1 MSILVTNSADAN
13 HYFKLNQRNLQAS
26 LKKLS
31 SGKRIING
39 SEDPGGLAVAMKMNS
54 SIKRLAAAENNVQ
67 GGVSFLEV
75 QDGILE
81 TIGNIVTRISE
92 LKGLVSD
99 DPLKGDDEKASY
111 QAEFEE
117 LVSQFTSLKKMAFN
131 GVSLFSDTAGAG
143 TKDTKT
149 IAIDETGT
157 NTITISLG
165 NLQKSALTTVFD
177 ANKTIDPDGTGTE
190 VTVEEINTALDW
202 VATLRAGNGSGQ
214 NRLQFMSQSLS
225 LQKVNMVSALDRLEG
240 IDLAEEAANM
250 AKHSI
255 LLQASAAMVSQAN
268 SNSDIAL
275 MLLS

>member
-54 SIKRLAAAENNVQ
+54 SIKRLAAAENNIQ
-67 GGVSFLEV
+67 SGISFLEV

-81 TIGNIVTRISE
+81 TIGNIVTRVSE

-117 LVSQFTSLKKMAFN
+117 LVSQFTSLKAMQFN
-131 GVSLFSDTAGAG
+131 GVDLFEDGG
-143 TKDTKT
+143 NTKT
-149 IAIDETGT
+149 IAIDDTGT
-157 NTITISLG
+157 NTITISVANLG
-165 NLQKSALTTVFD
+165 STALTTVFD
-177 ANKTIDPDGTGTE
+177 ATKVLDEDDTTGANKISVD
-190 VTVEEINTALDW
+190 EINTALNA

-225 LQKVNMVSALDRLEG
+225 LQKVNMISALDRLEG
-240 IDLAEEAANM
+240 IDIAEEAANM

-255 LLQASAAMVSQAN
+255 LLQASASMVSQAN
-268 SNSDIAL
+268 GNRDIAL

>member
-39 SEDPGGLAVAMKMNS
+39 SEDPGGLAVAMKMNA
-54 SIKRLAAAENNVQ
+54 SIKRLASAENNVQ
-67 GGVSFLEV
+67 SAISFLEV
-75 QDGILE
+75 QDGMLE
-81 TIGNIVTRISE
+81 TVGNIVTRISE

-99 DPLKGDDEKASY
+99 DPLKGPDEKNSY
-111 QAEFEE
+111 KAEFRE
-117 LVSQFTSLKKMAFN
+117 LVSQFEDIRKLAFN
-131 GVSLFSDTAGAG
+131 GVSLFADSNTAPQKL
-143 TKDTKT
+143 TKS
-149 IAIDETGT
+149 IAIDDTGT
-157 NTITISLG
+157 NTITISVS
-165 NLQKSALTTVFD
+165 NMEVKALTDVMD
-177 ANKTIDPDGTGTE
+177 LVKVDDGTIDLETVDTE
-190 VTVEEINTALDW
+190 TINTALNW
-202 VATLRAGNGSGQ
+202 VATLRAGNGSAQ
-214 NRLQFMSQSLS
+214 NRMQFMSQSLS

-255 LLQASAAMVSQAN
+255 LLQASASMVSQAN
-268 SNSDIAL
+268 GNRDIAL

>member
-39 SEDPGGLAVAMKMNS
+39 SEDPGGLAVAMKMNA
-54 SIKRLAAAENNVQ
+54 SIKRLASAENNVQ
-67 GGVSFLEV
+67 SAISFLEV
-75 QDGILE
+75 QDGMLE
-81 TIGNIVTRISE
+81 TVGNIVTRISE

-99 DPLKGDDEKASY
+99 DPLKGPDEKNSY
-111 QAEFEE
+111 KAEFRE
-117 LVSQFTSLKKMAFN
+117 LVSQFEDIRKLAFN
-131 GVSLFSDTAGAG
+131 GVSLFADSNTASADL
-143 TKDTKT
+143 TKS
-149 IAIDETGT
+149 IAIDDTGT
-157 NTITISLG
+157 NTITISVS
-165 NLQKSALTTVFD
+165 NMEVKALTDVMD
-177 ANKTIDPDGTGTE
+177 DTIDLETGVDTE
-190 VTVEEINTALDW
+190 TINTALNW
-202 VATLRAGNGSGQ
+202 VATLRAGNGSAQ
-214 NRLQFMSQSLS
+214 NRMQFMSQSLS

-255 LLQASAAMVSQAN
+255 LLQASASMVSQAN
-268 SNSDIAL
+268 GNRDIAL

>member
-39 SEDPGGLAVAMKMNS
+39 SEDPGGLAVAMKMNA
-54 SIKRLAAAENNVQ
+54 SIKRLAAAENNIQ
-67 GGVSFLEV
+67 SGISFLEV
-75 QDGILE
+75 QDGLLE
-81 TIGNIVTRISE
+81 TVGNIVTRISE

-99 DPLKGDDEKASY
+99 DPLKGTDEKASY

-117 LVSQFTSLKKMAFN
+117 LVSQFDAIKVMQFN
-131 GVSLFSDTAGAG
+131 GVDLFSTNGSG
-143 TKDTKT
+143 GDTKT
-149 IAIDETGT
+149 ISIDDSGT
-157 NTITISLG
+157 NEITISVSDLG
-165 NLQKSALTTVFD
+165 NTKLTTVMT
-177 ANKTIDPDGTGTE
+177 AASKLDPDATGTE
-190 VTVEEINTALDW
+190 ITNDQINDALNW
-202 VATLRAGNGSGQ
+202 VATLRAGNGSGH
-214 NRLQFMSQSLS
+214 NRLNFMSQSLS

-240 IDLAEEAANM
+240 IDIAEEAANM

-255 LLQASAAMVSQAN
+255 LLQASASMVSQAN
-268 SNSDIAL
+268 GNRDIAL